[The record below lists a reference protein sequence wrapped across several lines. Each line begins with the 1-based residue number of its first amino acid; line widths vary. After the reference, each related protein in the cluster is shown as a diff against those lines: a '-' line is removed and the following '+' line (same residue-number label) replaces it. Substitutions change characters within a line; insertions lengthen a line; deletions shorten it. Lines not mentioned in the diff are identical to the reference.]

1 MGTSEQRIN
10 GTANGKISLS
20 HRRRGMGYVYFL
32 SMTMLLAVISL
43 SALMFTRIQRRSVE
57 GNEDTMAARF
67 YAQSALELGF
77 AKIHLDPNWRTTLGS
92 GAWVTKQPIGGGTL
106 SIDVLI
112 IDDGDG
118 NPNNDSVELVGTG
131 VYGLATQKIEITLYD
146 LSSNGGLVTAVGS
159 GRRKAG

>member
-1 MGTSEQRIN
+1 MSANTCANQGT
-10 GTANGKISLS
+10 

-106 SIDVLI
+106 SLDALI
-112 IDDGDG
+112 ANDGDG
-118 NPNNDSVELVGTG
+118 NPNNDSVMLIGTG
-131 VYGLATQKIEITLYD
+131 VYGLATHKIEVTLD
-146 LSSNGGLVTAVGS
+146 ALSTNGGLVTAVGS